1 MNLQQYKEKKF
12 EKIISSMVE
21 YMNLEGESDEDL
33 GDCGYTQDEID
44 ACVKIL
50 DDYIDELIE
59 LGDNSSEDAIMA
71 SVKKVVLALNE
82 LNERADYSLIETDQR
97 EYLCPFI
104 QDAAIN
110 AGLPL
115 TPVDITEEWRMW

>member
-1 MNLQQYKEKKF
+1 MTFEQYKEKKF
-12 EKIISSMVE
+12 EKIISSMMD
-21 YMNLEGESDEDL
+21 YMNMEDEDGEDF
-33 GDCGYTQDEID
+33 GDCGYTQNEID
-44 ACVKIL
+44 ECAKIL
-50 DDYIDELIE
+50 DDYIDELIA
-59 LGDNSSEDAIMA
+59 LGSNSSEDTIMA

-82 LNERADYSLIETDQR
+82 LNERADYALIETDQR

-104 QDAAIN
+104 QDAATN